1 MLAAQFPS
9 ILGSEDR
16 IPTNRSRQTVRDS
29 GIGRTFGIKR
39 IFRMG
44 DGQAA
49 RQVGQR

>member
-39 IFRMG
+39 IFRLG
-44 DGQAA
+44 DSQAA
-49 RQVGQR
+49 QQAGRR

>member
-1 MLAAQFPS
+1 MLAAQFPA

-39 IFRMG
+39 IFRLG